1 MRVDVVLAAIVSLLA
16 LSALVVYHTSSTSI
30 DTAGSQR
37 DARGVKVVVPL
48 GGRDG
53 VTTTTDALQARSA
66 HAQGNVTPLLFTN
79 VIKRPYATTPAAALS
94 TDAGSLLVANVLPTN
109 QPLVP
114 LSKLNESE
122 SAKHLAC
129 QRASFARH
137 KRPHAAGGARF
148 VILQS
153 NDYGKKSKSMVRQ
166 RCLLVCLL
174 VYLFIF
180 LLLSKQ
186 GYNGKK
192 RTLMVH

>member
-1 MRVDVVLAAIVSLLA
+1 MRVDVVLAVIVSLLV

-53 VTTTTDALQARSA
+53 PPTTTDALQARSA
-66 HAQGNVTPLLFTN
+66 HAQGNVPPLPFTN

-94 TDAGSLLVANVLPTN
+94 TDARSLLVADVLPTN

-114 LSKLNESE
+114 LSKFNESE

-137 KRPHAAGGARF
+137 KRPHAAGAARF
-148 VILQS
+148 VIVQS
-153 NDYGKKSKSMVRQ
+153 NDYGKKSKPMVRQ
-166 RCLLVCLL
+166 RCLFACLLACVFVCLL
-174 VYLFIF
+174 ASL
-180 LLLSKQ
+180 
-186 GYNGKK
+186 
-192 RTLMVH
+192 